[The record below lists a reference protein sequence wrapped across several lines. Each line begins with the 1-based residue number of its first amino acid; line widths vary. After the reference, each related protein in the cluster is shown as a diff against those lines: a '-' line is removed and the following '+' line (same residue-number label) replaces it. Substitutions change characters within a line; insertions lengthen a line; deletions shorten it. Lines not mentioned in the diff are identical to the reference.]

1 METAKL
7 LELILHMKSHE
18 LNVTLNDK
26 NIKPLFDPS
35 DETSAYLQDMTIMF
49 KQIDLYLRST
59 KVRKLTLTADTSA
72 VLHVEFNGI
81 CLTSKLLAELQN
93 DRIEGEFGIYR
104 VLSGGNFHIFI
115 QQVLQ
120 FFLLGFTP
128 CKTQQPLRGMELQE
142 KEAQKD

>member
-1 METAKL
+1 MMETAKF
-7 LELILHMKSHE
+7 LELVLHMKSHE

-72 VLHVEFNGI
+72 ALHVEFNGI
-81 CLTSKLLAELQN
+81 CLISKLLAELQN

-115 QQVLQ
+115 
-120 FFLLGFTP
+120 
-128 CKTQQPLRGMELQE
+128 
-142 KEAQKD
+142 